1 MTDVSWK
8 RSLYKTVIYR
18 MITLIL
24 GTLTALFLTGDIGG
38 SLILSLSTEAI
49 QSVNYYFYELI
60 WNHYEVKRLKKQ
72 IKAELLAREV
82 DVRIDLNS
90 IREISYEL
98 SQIDTFVQDL
108 YVTVMNFYN
117 RMLKNE
123 ELMPIHETILANKRH
138 FEKVHAGR
146 NFPKIE
152 DMSEELEE
160 EILEEAKEEFGTLG
174 NQEEETEEE
183 EEAETGSEMTE
194 TQGEEATVKATKKE
208 N

>member
-1 MTDVSWK
+1 MVEANWK
-8 RSLYKTVIYR
+8 LSLYKTVIYR
-18 MITLIL
+18 IITLIL
-24 GTLTALFLTGDIGG
+24 GTLTALFITGDIGG
-38 SLILSLSTEAI
+38 SLILSLSIEAI
-49 QSVNYYFYELI
+49 QAVNYYIYEII
-60 WNHYEVKRLKKQ
+60 WSHYEVRRLKKQ

-123 ELMPIHETILANKRH
+123 ELMPLHEEILAHKRH

-146 NFPKIE
+146 NFPKVE
-152 DMSEELEE
+152 EMSEELED
-160 EILEEAKEEFGTLG
+160 EILKEAKKEFGK
-174 NQEEETEEE
+174 
-183 EEAETGSEMTE
+183 EAEKDVEDAPEKE
-194 TQGEEATVKATKKE
+194 TK
-208 N
+208 

>member
-1 MTDVSWK
+1 MADVSWK
-8 RSLYKTVIYR
+8 RSLYKTIIYR
-18 MITLIL
+18 IITLIL
-24 GTLTALFLTGDIGG
+24 GTITAYIIFQDIGAATG
-38 SLILSLSTEAI
+38 AALLTEAV
-49 QSVNYYFYELI
+49 QSVNYYIYELV

-98 SQIDTFVQDL
+98 SQIDTFVQEL

-123 ELMPIHETILANKRH
+123 ELMPLHEEILAHKRH
-138 FEKVHAGR
+138 FQTVHAGR

-160 EILEEAKEEFGTLG
+160 EILEEAKEEFGKMD
-174 NQEEETEEE
+174 NKEEENEGE
-183 EEAETGSEMTE
+183 EEAETGSEIKE
-194 TQGEEATVKATKKE
+194 TQD
-208 N
+208 